1 MMAAEGDWTI
11 VPRGGLGRLV
21 FGMTPAQVDALAG
34 TYGAITGRGSDAV
47 PDDILRETLE
57 MFGGAM
63 SDEEKQV
70 LREAYAEFAPSAD
83 RVTETRG
90 EPGLVLR
97 YEADR
102 LVEVMPA
109 VGQGPL
115 LLDGVDLLAMTG
127 QEAMAS
133 MERLNGG
140 PGRFAGTEAAFDV
153 LAISTDGFSVVDAS
167 SRVRTLDRTD
177 ERFRART
184 VTLRS
189 EPYLPDGGT
198 DAFVVCSFAS

>member
-1 MMAAEGDWTI
+1 MAAESDWTI

-63 SDEEKQV
+63 SDEEKQA
-70 LREAYAEFAPSAD
+70 LTEAYAEFGQSAD
-83 RVTETRG
+83 SVTETRG

-97 YEADR
+97 YKADR
-102 LVEVMPA
+102 LVEIMPA

-127 QEAMAS
+127 REAMAS
-133 MERLNGG
+133 LERLNGG
-140 PGRFAGTEAAFDV
+140 PGRFAGTEAAFDD
-153 LAISTDGFSVVDAS
+153 LAISADGFSVVDAS
-167 SRVRTLDRTD
+167 SGVRALDATD
-177 ERFRART
+177 PRFRART
-184 VTLRS
+184 VALLS
-189 EPYLPDGGT
+189 EPYLPDDGT
-198 DAFVVCSFAS
+198 DAFVVCSFVA

>member
-1 MMAAEGDWTI
+1 MAAEGDWTI

-34 TYGAITGRGSDAV
+34 TYGAITGRGSVDV
-47 PDDILRETLE
+47 HDDILRETLE

-63 SDEEKQV
+63 SDEEKQA

-83 RVTETRG
+83 SVTETRG

-102 LVEVMPA
+102 LVEIMPA

-115 LLDGVDLLAMTG
+115 LLDGEDLLAMTG

-153 LAISTDGFSVVDAS
+153 LAISTDGFSVVDSS
-167 SRVRTLDRTD
+167 SRVRTLDRPD

-184 VTLRS
+184 VALRS

-198 DAFVVCSFAS
+198 DAFVVCSFLG